1 MKHGPGWVIFEER
14 HPSGERRLLSLLS
27 PRRNQQ
33 FVAQFMLQ
41 LYVDRFATI
50 EDRLAFKKSP
60 NSYPVDPVHDRFYPI
75 VHLGYNPFFV
85 AIRALDLRLADN
97 VVEFTY
103 KVATDTS
110 DPFRPVYAPRTQSIA
125 ING

>member
-1 MKHGPGWVIFEER
+1 M
-14 HPSGERRLLSLLS
+14 
-27 PRRNQQ
+27 
-33 FVAQFMLQ
+33 AQFMLQ